1 MYRQLV
7 SSSIAL
13 ALALLATAPTL
24 RAQEGAIQDN
34 SFLVEEAYNQ
44 EPGVV
49 QHIVLVE
56 RPRHGGGW
64 ESTFTQEWPVGR
76 LPQQLSFTLTS
87 ASVDGRTGVGDTLV
101 NWRLQLVGDG
111 HARFALAPRISL
123 VVPTGDTDRV
133 PNTGGGGLEVAW
145 PASWVLTDT
154 LVSHT
159 DVGASRIHR
168 AHDTVGHKADL
179 ERIYAAQS
187 FVWLLRPRF
196 NVMLEALWER
206 ADRVGGKGLAPT
218 TESLFVSPGLRFAQN
233 LRQLQVV
240 YGVGFPV
247 EIGAGEGDRSVLVYL
262 SFEHS
267 FKGTP

>member
-1 MYRQLV
+1 MRATLASV
-7 SSSIAL
+7 VAL
-13 ALALLATAPTL
+13 AVATAVPL
-24 RAQEGAIQDN
+24 AAAAQEQQPIQDN

-49 QHIVLVE
+49 QHIILVE
-56 RPRHGGGW
+56 RSRHGGDW
-64 ESTFTQEWPVGR
+64 ESSFTQEWPVGN

-87 ASVDGRTGVGDTLV
+87 ARTGGRTGVGDTLI

-123 VVPTGDTDRV
+123 VLPTGDTDRV
-133 PNTGGGGLEVAW
+133 PDTGGGGLEVAW
-145 PASWVLTDT
+145 PASWVLSEK

-168 AHDTVGHKADL
+168 AHDTAGNKADL

-187 FVWLLRPRF
+187 FVWLVRPRF
-196 NVMLEALWER
+196 NLMLEALWER
-206 ADRVGGKGLAPT
+206 ADRVGGPGLAPT
-218 TESLFVSPGLRFAQN
+218 TESLFLSPGVRFAQDFP
-233 LRQLQVV
+233 RLQVV

-247 EIGAGEGDRSVLVYL
+247 EVGPGEGDRSVLFYL
-262 SFEHS
+262 SFEHP
-267 FKGTP
+267 FKTSP

>member
-1 MYRQLV
+1 MRIITV
-7 SSSIAL
+7 STFIGFL
-13 ALALLATAPTL
+13 GLATASGAAF
-24 RAQEGAIQDN
+24 AQEGAIQDN

-49 QHIVLVE
+49 QHILVVE

-64 ESTFTQEWPVGR
+64 ESSFTQEWPVGS

-87 ASVDGRTGVGDTLV
+87 ASVDGHTGVGDTLI

-123 VVPTGDTDRV
+123 VVPTGDTDHV
-133 PNTGGGGLEVAW
+133 PDTGGGGLEVAW
-145 PASWVLTDT
+145 PASWVLSDT

-168 AHDTVGHKADL
+168 AHDTAGNKADL
-179 ERIYAAQS
+179 ERIFAAQS

-196 NVMLEALWER
+196 NLMLEALWER
-206 ADRVGGKGLAPT
+206 ADRVGGPGLAPT
-218 TESLFVSPGLRFAQN
+218 TESLFLSPGLRFAQN
-233 LRQLQVV
+233 LQRLQIV
-240 YGVGFPV
+240 YGVGFPMEV
-247 EIGAGEGDRSVLVYL
+247 GKGEGDRSVLLYL
-262 SFEHS
+262 SFEHP
-267 FKGTP
+267 FKATP